1 MELEFCSAINK
12 TVNIIFKTRCLQN
25 LKGPKALN
33 FLFLLDQKLRLI
45 DETCEVNEHVLK
57 ITQAI
62 QSCVNRFAPEKT
74 RKFKQ
79 GTWITCKIK
88 NQMRRRDKLFQRMI
102 CNPTEENKENYRKIR
117 NEVTHSIRCAK
128 RDYNYEKLGKKSVDE
143 KNFIKF

>member
-1 MELEFCSAINK
+1 MLAKSQRA
-12 TVNIIFKTRCLQN
+12 
-25 LKGPKALN
+25 KALN

-45 DETCEVNEHVLK
+45 DETCEDNEHALK

-88 NQMRRRDKLFQRMI
+88 NQMRRRDKLFQRVI
-102 CNPTEENKENYRKIR
+102 CNPTEKNKENYRKIR

-128 RDYNYEKLGKKSVDE
+128 QDYKYEKLGKKSVDE
-143 KNFIKF
+143 KILSSFEK